1 MNIASLPVVTA
12 YATTCHPVVFRRDS
26 LAINHN
32 RLVVGARGRRRMRT
46 VQRMRPILTAPI
58 PDATVDRRWNGRRR

>member
-26 LAINHN
+26 LAMNQSPCYWGSWSSAN
-32 RLVVGARGRRRMRT
+32 ADCATNAANLDSTNPGCYGRQEMER
-46 VQRMRPILTAPI
+46 
-58 PDATVDRRWNGRRR
+58 